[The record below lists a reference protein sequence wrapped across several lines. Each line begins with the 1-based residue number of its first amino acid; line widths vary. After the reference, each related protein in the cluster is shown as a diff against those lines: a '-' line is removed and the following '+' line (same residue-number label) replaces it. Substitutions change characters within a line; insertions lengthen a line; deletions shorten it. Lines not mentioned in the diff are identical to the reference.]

1 MKVQIGDKVYVVP
14 QGVEVKII
22 DEPQR
27 KFKVGDYVLYY
38 GAIYAITDV
47 AADGYRVSFVD
58 GVTRCHSRVSLISFL
73 QEGKMEK
80 LVGYDEVM
88 HEWGDAHDELLRSKI
103 NYAWNTNREL
113 FGLILGGLYRRDIDE
128 ITNHDAFQIPGWLRL
143 PEYKKG
149 CDTGDWTD
157 YNAVVLRRMLDAW
170 DFYAETYLSHIADD
184 SDLEFIVSLIDFV
197 K

>member
-1 MKVQIGDKVYVVP
+1 MKIQIGDKVYVVP

-38 GAIYAITDV
+38 DAIYAITDV
-47 AADGYRVSFVD
+47 AANGYRVSFVGGD
-58 GVTRCHSRVSLISFL
+58 TRGEIRSSIGFMS
-73 QEGKMEK
+73 EGKMEK

-88 HEWGDAHDELLRSKI
+88 HEWGDTHNAALRSRI
-103 NYAWNTNREL
+103 NYEWNTNREL
-113 FGLILGGLYRRDIDE
+113 FGIVLKGLYKRDIEE
-128 ITNHDAFQIPGWLRL
+128 ITDHDAFQIPGWLRL

-157 YNAVVLRRMLDAW
+157 YNAVVLRKMTDAW

-184 SDLEFIVSLIDFV
+184 GDLELIISFIDFV

>member
-22 DEPQR
+22 DEPQH

-38 GAIYAITDV
+38 DAIYAITDI
-47 AADGYRVSFVD
+47 AANGYRVVFVGGD
-58 GVTRCHSRVSLISFL
+58 SMYKCALIGFL

-88 HEWGDAHDELLRSKI
+88 NGWGDTHNAALRSMI
-103 NYAWNTNREL
+103 NYEWNTNREL
-113 FGLILGGLYRRDIDE
+113 FGIVLKGLYKRDIDE
-128 ITNHDAFQIPGWLRL
+128 ITDHDAFQIPGWLRL

-157 YNAVVLRRMLDAW
+157 YNAVVLRKMTDAW

-184 SDLEFIVSLIDFV
+184 GDLELIISFIDFA